1 MHIILW
7 VKCMDKK
14 DRESNFNHLVEINER
29 KTLVVSGVKKLDS
42 FDSKEFFLESVMGYI
57 LIKGQDLELIKLD
70 TWEGTLSIKGKINS
84 FNYLDNGGKK
94 AKEESVLSKLFK

>member
-29 KTLVVSGVKKLDS
+29 KTLVVSGVKKLES

-70 TWEGTLSIKGKINS
+70 TWEGTLSLTLS
-84 FNYLDNGGKK
+84 FH
-94 AKEESVLSKLFK
+94 

>member
-1 MHIILW
+1 M
-7 VKCMDKK
+7 
-14 DRESNFNHLVEINER
+14 RNR
-29 KTLVVSGVKKLDS
+29 
-42 FDSKEFFLESVMGYI
+42 MGYI

>member
-1 MHIILW
+1 
-7 VKCMDKK
+7 
-14 DRESNFNHLVEINER
+14 
-29 KTLVVSGVKKLDS
+29 
-42 FDSKEFFLESVMGYI
+42 MGYI

-94 AKEESVLSKLFK
+94 VKEENMLSKLFKWV

>member
-29 KTLVVSGVKKLDS
+29 KTLVVSGVKKLES

-70 TWEGTLSIKGKINS
+70 TWEGTLSIKGKDK
-84 FNYLDNGGKK
+84 F
-94 AKEESVLSKLFK
+94 F

>member
-29 KTLVVSGVKKLDS
+29 KTLVVSGVKKLES

-57 LIKGQDLELIKLD
+57 LIKGQGLELIKLD
-70 TWEGTLSIKGKINS
+70 TLLHICEG
-84 FNYLDNGGKK
+84 FNITRG
-94 AKEESVLSKLFK
+94 EFFKDAMFDTAEQD

>member
-29 KTLVVSGVKKLDS
+29 KTLVVSGVKKLES

-57 LIKGQDLELIKLD
+57 LIKGQDLE
-70 TWEGTLSIKGKINS
+70 
-84 FNYLDNGGKK
+84 
-94 AKEESVLSKLFK
+94 